1 MKLQNVTDI
10 EEFIEVV
17 KSCEGA
23 VWIEAPDGERLSLRS
38 RFSRYIAIGAMA
50 ADEENDYELFCAR
63 ADDERKFF
71 KYFAEHP
78 GVN

>member
-63 ADDERKFF
+63 ASDEAKFY